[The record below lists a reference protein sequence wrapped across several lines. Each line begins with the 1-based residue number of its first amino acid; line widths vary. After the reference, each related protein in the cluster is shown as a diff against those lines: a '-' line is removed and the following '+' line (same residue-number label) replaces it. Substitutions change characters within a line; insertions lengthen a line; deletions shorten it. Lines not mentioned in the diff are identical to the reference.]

1 MNAKVKRISI
11 LAVLAL
17 ALISVLAILPTGVF
31 AKANADEQTEEERV
45 WTLEDTRAVAAFI
58 QNNLETFVQ
67 KYNQSR

>member
-31 AKANADEQTEEERV
+31 AKANADEQT
-45 WTLEDTRAVAAFI
+45 
-58 QNNLETFVQ
+58 
-67 KYNQSR
+67 